1 MKPETKQELRDQVAN
16 QERLLDIQQEAI
28 GDLEDKLYPQK
39 IYLDDADI
47 GMILT
52 LLSQESGS
60 IEEGLSR
67 LERIEDPNDQVDD
80 AVFYALYQQQ
90 GRLKK
95 LANKIKD
102 QSLRDY
108 DFDVALQAVVPTE
121 SIAVLGVK

>member
-1 MKPETKQELRDQVAN
+1 MKPETKQELQIN
-16 QERLLDIQQEAI
+16 LDH
-28 GDLEDKLYPQK
+28 
-39 IYLDDADI
+39 ADI

-60 IEEGLSR
+60 ICEGLNR
-67 LERIEDPNDQVDD
+67 LERIEDPADKVDD

-102 QSLRDY
+102 QSPRDY
-108 DFDVALQAVVPTE
+108 DFDIEMQAVVLTE
-121 SIAVLGVK
+121 SNE

>member
-1 MKPETKQELRDQVAN
+1 MKPETKQKLRDQVAN
-16 QERLLDIQQEAI
+16 QEHLLDIQQQAI

-52 LLSQESGS
+52 LLFHESGS
-60 IEEGLSR
+60 IEEGLNR
-67 LERIEDPNDQVDD
+67 LERIEDPYDQVGD
-80 AVFYALYQQQ
+80 AVHHALLQQR

-102 QSLRDY
+102 QSPRDY
-108 DFDVALQAVVPTE
+108 DFDIEMQAVVPTDQ
-121 SIAVLGVK
+121 

>member
-39 IYLDDADI
+39 IHLDHADI
-47 GMILT
+47 AMILT
-52 LLSQESGS
+52 LLHLESIS
-60 IEEGLSR
+60 IEGDVR
-67 LERIEDPNDQVDD
+67 NLECIEDPADRVGD
-80 AVFYALYQQQ
+80 AVLHTLYQQQ

>member
-1 MKPETKQELRDQVAN
+1 MKPETKQELRHQVAQ
-16 QERLLDIQQEAI
+16 QEHLLDIQQQAI

-39 IYLDDADI
+39 IYLDHADI

-60 IEEGLSR
+60 ICEGLNR
-67 LERIEDPNDQVDD
+67 LERIEDPDDQVDD

-95 LANKIKD
+95 LADKIKD
-102 QSLRDY
+102 QSPRDY
-108 DFDVALQAVVPTE
+108 DFDIEMQAVVPTE
-121 SIAVLGVK
+121 SNE

>member
-1 MKPETKQELRDQVAN
+1 MKPETKQELRHQVAQ
-16 QERLLDIQQEAI
+16 QEHLLDIQQQAI

-39 IYLDDADI
+39 IYLDHADI

-60 IEEGLSR
+60 IEEGLNR
-67 LERIEDPNDQVDD
+67 LERIEDPADQVDD
-80 AVFYALYQQQ
+80 AVFHALYQQQ

-102 QSLRDY
+102 QSPRDY
-108 DFDVALQAVVPTE
+108 DFDIDMQAVVPTE
-121 SIAVLGVK
+121 SNE

>member
-16 QERLLDIQQEAI
+16 QERLLDIQKEAI

-60 IEEGLSR
+60 IEEGLNR
-67 LERIEDPNDQVDD
+67 LERIEDPIEKVDD

-102 QSLRDY
+102 QALRDY
-108 DFDVALQAVVPTE
+108 DFDTEMQAVVPTE
-121 SIAVLGVK
+121 SNE

>member
-1 MKPETKQELRDQVAN
+1 MNPETKQELRDQVAN
-16 QERLLDIQQEAI
+16 QEHLLDIQQQAI

-39 IYLDDADI
+39 IYLDHADI

-60 IEEGLSR
+60 ICEGLNR
-67 LERIEDPNDQVDD
+67 LERIEDPHDQVGD
-80 AVFYALYQQQ
+80 AVHHALLQQR

-102 QSLRDY
+102 QSPRDY
-108 DFDVALQAVVPTE
+108 DFDIEMQAVVLTE
-121 SIAVLGVK
+121 SNE

>member
-1 MKPETKQELRDQVAN
+1 MKPETKQELRDQVAH
-16 QERLLDIQQEAI
+16 QEHLLDIHQQAI

-60 IEEGLSR
+60 IEEGLNR
-67 LERIEDPNDQVDD
+67 LERIEDPIEKVDD

-102 QSLRDY
+102 QALRDY
-108 DFDVALQAVVPTE
+108 DFDTEMQAVVPTE
-121 SIAVLGVK
+121 SNE

>member
-16 QERLLDIQQEAI
+16 QERLLDIQKEAI

-39 IYLDDADI
+39 ICLDDADI

-60 IEEGLSR
+60 IEEGLNR
-67 LERIEDPNDQVDD
+67 LERIEDPIEKVDD

-102 QSLRDY
+102 QALRDY
-108 DFDVALQAVVPTE
+108 DFDTEMQAVVPTE
-121 SIAVLGVK
+121 SNE